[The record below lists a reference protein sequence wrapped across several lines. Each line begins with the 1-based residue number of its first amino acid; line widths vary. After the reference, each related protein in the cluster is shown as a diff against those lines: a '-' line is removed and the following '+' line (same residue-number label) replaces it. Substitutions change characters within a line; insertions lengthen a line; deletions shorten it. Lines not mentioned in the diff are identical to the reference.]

1 MTHQAVI
8 KAQSIYDVSGDLA
21 PYQQEF
27 LTSVHRICQSTKRTK
42 ETAIYFFGLGSKTFL
57 ATAHIADEHEARD
70 LDIALERYEEALEE
84 T

>member
-1 MTHQAVI
+1 MHPAVT
-8 KAQSIYDVSGDLA
+8 KATEIYNRPGDLE

-27 LTSVHRICQSTKRTK
+27 LTAVHRIRKATTRTK

-70 LDIALERYEEALEE
+70 LDIALERYQEALEE